1 MDNVQSNIIMAAA
14 CQMCRNNLGYN
25 IISFITET
33 SALTNQMHKNVSLLS
48 HILQSIFLIKNDF
61 FRTKR

>member
-1 MDNVQSNIIMAAA
+1 MDNVPSNIIMAAA

-33 SALTNQMHKNVSLLS
+33 SALTNQMQKNVSLLS
-48 HILQSIFLIKNDF
+48 HILQSIF
-61 FRTKR
+61 